1 MKHLKR
7 ILYTF
12 CDYLIFTLIS
22 LILLTSIFSFALKG
36 GILKIICTS
45 LTALMSWSS
54 LYGYYWNNSRKDWRY
69 IKSETKR
76 NPEFTDEFKP
86 YLGFLHSI
94 PFVLVNAVLA
104 FLALTKEGIYSI
116 VFRILNICCMGF
128 IMNDEGVLNVIGVA
142 VAVLVPLVVC
152 TVGYIVGR
160 TGFSIT
166 DRYLP
171 WLVYKKPKN
180 KDNKNNNGK
189 LKK

>member
-1 MKHLKR
+1 VKHLKR

-12 CDYLIFTLIS
+12 GDYFIFALVS
-22 LILLTSIFSFALKG
+22 LVLLTSIFSFALKG
-36 GILKIICTS
+36 GVLKIICTA
-45 LTALMSWSS
+45 LTAFMSWSS

-86 YLGFLHSI
+86 YLGFLHSL

-104 FLALTKEGIYSI
+104 FLALTKEGIYAI

-128 IMNDEGVLNVIGVA
+128 IMNDKGVLNVIGVS
-142 VAVLVPLVVC
+142 VAVLVPLIVC

-180 KDNKNNNGK
+180 KDNKNNGK